1 MALMG
6 GLVETSAGRIDN
18 SHPSAAGE
26 WIAGNGLILALGF
39 CTLFWAAVAAIVIAL

>member
-6 GLVETSAGRIDN
+6 GYVETSAGRIDDLH
-18 SHPSAAGE
+18 SSAVGE
-26 WIAGNGLILALGF
+26 WMEHNVLILVLGF